1 MERII
6 KDVESLCEQI
16 NEDISSNVVCFTGHR
31 SQKLPWGFNEEDIRY
46 KLARIETK
54 KEIIKCIK
62 SGKNH
67 FISGMALGFDMM
79 CAEIVLSLK
88 KTYPNIILECAV
100 PCVGQEKRWPLSQ
113 QNRYKR
119 ILHQADKIRCI
130 FDYYTQNCME
140 ERNRYMVNSSSLVIA
155 LFNGR
160 EGGTKNTIDYAK
172 RQGKEIIIITPR
184 TSKTL
189 SEEDIDAL
197 IDDHFEGAKKVT
209 AEDKE
214 AYRFYLQKLM
224 LW

>member
-46 KLARIETK
+46 KLAKIE
-54 KEIIKCIK
+54 
-62 SGKNH
+62 
-67 FISGMALGFDMM
+67 
-79 CAEIVLSLK
+79 
-88 KTYPNIILECAV
+88 
-100 PCVGQEKRWPLSQ
+100 
-113 QNRYKR
+113 
-119 ILHQADKIRCI
+119 
-130 FDYYTQNCME
+130 
-140 ERNRYMVNSSSLVIA
+140 
-155 LFNGR
+155 
-160 EGGTKNTIDYAK
+160 
-172 RQGKEIIIITPR
+172 